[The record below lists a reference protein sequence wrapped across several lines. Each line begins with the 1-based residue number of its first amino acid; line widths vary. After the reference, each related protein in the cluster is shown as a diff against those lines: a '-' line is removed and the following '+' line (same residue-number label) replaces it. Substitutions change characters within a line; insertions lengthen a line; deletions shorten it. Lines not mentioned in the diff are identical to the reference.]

1 MNNNIYTLLIYR
13 YYMDFIYE
21 IRLLK
26 EQLKKLNEDYIKYEK
41 KLNSI
46 IVELNKKN
54 HIASY
59 SSDDDIKYPND
70 SDYD

>member
-1 MNNNIYTLLIYR
+1 
-13 YYMDFIYE
+13 MDFIYE

-26 EQLKKLNEDYIKYEK
+26 KQIEQFEK
-41 KLNSI
+41 KLNAVI
-46 IVELNKKN
+46 IELNKIK

-59 SSDDDIKYPND
+59 SSDEDDIKYPND

>member
-13 YYMDFIYE
+13 YYMDFIDE
-21 IRLLK
+21 VRLLK
-26 EQLKKLNEDYIKYEK
+26 KQIEQFEK
-41 KLNSI
+41 KLNAVI
-46 IVELNKKN
+46 IKLNKIN

>member
-26 EQLKKLNEDYIKYEK
+26 KKIEQFEK
-41 KLNSI
+41 KLNAVI
-46 IVELNKKN
+46 IELNKIN
-54 HIASY
+54 HIATY
-59 SSDDDIKYPND
+59 SDTEDYDDIKYPND